1 MTKSTFIPVSQPFV
15 DDKAKE
21 LVLDCLDTG
30 WISSQGEYV
39 NRFER
44 EFASYVGAKFAISV
58 TSGTAALHLALM
70 ALNIGP
76 GDEVIV
82 PDLTFA
88 ATANAVLLCGAK
100 PILCCVNQATWTID
114 IDDCKTL
121 ISPNTKAII
130 PVHLY
135 GNPVDMTA
143 LLSLARIHN
152 IEVIEDCAESLGAS
166 LHQKCTGT
174 IGTIGCYSFFAN
186 KLLSTGEGG
195 MLTTDNP
202 ELASKIRILRDHGM
216 SPERRYWHDF
226 AGLNYRMTNIQAA
239 IGVAQLALLDEFT
252 ASRTKQ
258 ENIYKE
264 MLSHVPAIT
273 FKKVIDGATPVN
285 WLMSIRVTSVDEKQ
299 NATALHKWLHDNY
312 VDSRPFFFPLHQQPP
327 YRDEREALE
336 STNFLSQSG
345 LSLPTFIG
353 LKDEQ
358 ITHICKLIT
367 QFMNIRG

>member
-1 MTKSTFIPVSQPFV
+1 MTKSTFIPVSQPFI
-15 DDKAKE
+15 DDRAKD
-21 LVLDCLDTG
+21 LVLDCLNTG

-39 NRFER
+39 ARFES
-44 EFASYVGAKFAISV
+44 EFANYVGAQFAISV

-100 PILCCVNQATWTID
+100 PILCGVDQATWTID
-114 IDDCKTL
+114 IEDCRAL
-121 ISPNTKAII
+121 IGPATKAII

-135 GNPVDMTA
+135 GNPADMNA
-143 LLSLARIHN
+143 LLSLASMHN

-166 LHQKCTGT
+166 LQQKSTGT

-202 ELASKIRILRDHGM
+202 ELANKIRILRDHGM
-216 SPERRYWHDF
+216 SPDKRYWHDI

-252 ASRTKQ
+252 ALRTRQ
-258 ENIYKE
+258 ESIYTE
-264 MLSHVPAIT
+264 MLSHLPSIR
-273 FKKVIDGATPVN
+273 FKKVIDGAIPVN
-285 WLMSIRVTSVDEKQ
+285 WLMSVQVTSRDETQ
-299 NATALHKWLHDNY
+299 TASALHKWLKRYN
-312 VDSRPFFFPLHQQPP
+312 VDSRPFFYPLHEQPP
-327 YRDEREALE
+327 YRDEREALKA
-336 STNFLSQSG
+336 TRFLSQSG

-358 ITHICKLIT
+358 IVYICQLIT
-367 QFMNIRG
+367 QFMGIRG